1 MRIGLIRHFKVEE
14 GLPKGWR
21 TAMELHEWRGRYD
34 LAQVIPST
42 LDVGANG
49 WSQCISS
56 DMERA
61 VATAKAAF
69 TGTIEFTPLLR
80 EAEFAPFQTGALR
93 LPTWLWRHIYRLA
106 WMSGHSSQRMFRDE
120 FRSRVMAVADRL
132 EALKE
137 NVLVVSHAGM
147 MIYLTKE
154 LALRGF
160 IGPKLRMPE
169 NARLYVY
176 EKGA

>member
-1 MRIGLIRHFKVEE
+1 
-14 GLPKGWR
+14 
-21 TAMELHEWRGRYD
+21 
-34 LAQVIPST
+34 
-42 LDVGANG
+42 
-49 WSQCISS
+49 
-56 DMERA
+56 
-61 VATAKAAF
+61 
-69 TGTIEFTPLLR
+69 
-80 EAEFAPFQTGALR
+80 
-93 LPTWLWRHIYRLA
+93 
-106 WMSGHSSQRMFRDE
+106 MFRDE